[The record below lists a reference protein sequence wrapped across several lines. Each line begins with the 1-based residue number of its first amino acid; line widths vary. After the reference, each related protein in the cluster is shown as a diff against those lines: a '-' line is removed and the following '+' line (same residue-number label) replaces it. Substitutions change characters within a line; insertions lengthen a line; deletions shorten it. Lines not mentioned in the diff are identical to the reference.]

1 MPDSVYTPALKPRV
15 HQQAAL
21 DKMWLPDKADSM
33 EAFALFHAQRCGKTS
48 TALNDFGRLELTGR
62 AHDFLEISRGGV
74 YASWKTAMFGDAV
87 TDEPGHLSA
96 DLAKRIVVHV
106 WKSTGGK
113 THDKAFENFLKITDR
128 PRALLMNVE
137 ALSAVERAKG
147 AALRFVQADGR
158 RVYGAIDESLIIA
171 NPSSARTKFINGKL
185 APHIDYRRILCGLP
199 TPRDPMQL
207 FAQFQYLDWTIL
219 GHRSFFSFRNRY
231 AVLRNEYF
239 GGRTVQVIV
248 GFRNTEE
255 LQELIA
261 PYSDRVTLADVYDLP
276 PKMYSRRDVEMTPE
290 QVRLYAEMKAF
301 ATMTIS
307 ETEHVTA
314 TIVITQML
322 RLHQLICGYTT
333 DDQGTIHYIPT
344 NRTRVL
350 LEVLEEYDGKAV
362 IWCAYD
368 HEIRQV
374 TEALEKEYGKG
385 SVARWWGGNRNTR
398 EDEERIFKSDPRCR
412 FMISTAAAGGRG
424 REWSCAD
431 LTVYHSNSRSND
443 DRQQS
448 EDRVQAVG
456 KIKSNGYI
464 DLVARKPDGSETV
477 DGTILKAL
485 REDMDLSDLVTGDKW
500 RQWVC

>member
-1 MPDSVYTPALKPRV
+1 MTAIYVPALPPRA
-15 HQQAAL
+15 HQRRAL
-21 DKMWLPDKADSM
+21 DKMRLPEKGDSM

-48 TALNDFGRLELTGR
+48 TALNDFGQLELDGR

-74 YASWKTAMFGDAV
+74 YASWRTAMFGDAV
-87 TDEPGHLSA
+87 TGEPGHLSA
-96 DLAKRIVVHV
+96 DLAKRIVVHT

-113 THDKAFENFLKITDR
+113 AHDKAFENFLKITDR
-128 PRALLMNVE
+128 PRALLINIE
-137 ALSAVERAKG
+137 ALSSVERARK
-147 AALRFVQADGR
+147 AILAYVQATGR
-158 RVYGAIDESLIIA
+158 RVYCAIDESLIIA
-171 NPSSARTKFINGKL
+171 NPSSARTKFVLAKL
-185 APHIDYRRILCGLP
+185 APHCDYRRILCGLP

-207 FAQFQYLDWTIL
+207 FSQFAYLDWSIL

-231 AVLRNEYF
+231 AILRNEFF
-239 GGRTVQVIV
+239 GGRTVQIIV

-290 QVRLYAEMKAF
+290 QVKLYAEMKAF

-322 RLHQLICGYTT
+322 RLHQLLCGYTT
-333 DDQGTIHYIPT
+333 DDQGIVHLIPT

-368 HEIRQV
+368 HSIRLV
-374 TEALEKEYGKG
+374 VEALEREYGKG
-385 SVARWWGGNRNTR
+385 SVARWWGGNRTTR
-398 EDEERIFKSDPRCR
+398 EDEERVFKSDPMCR
-412 FMISTAAAGGRG
+412 FMVSTAAAGGRG

-431 LTVYHSNSRSND
+431 LTIFSENVFSND
-443 DRQQS
+443 DRQQA

-456 KIKSNGYI
+456 KTKSNGYI
-464 DLVARKPDGSETV
+464 DLVSRKPDGSDTM
-477 DGTILKAL
+477 DGIILKAL
-485 REDMDLSDLVTGDKW
+485 REDMNLSDLVTGDQF
-500 RQWVC
+500 RQWVV

>member
-1 MPDSVYTPALKPRV
+1 MTGAVYTPALKPRA

-21 DKMWLPDKADSM
+21 DKMEGM
-33 EAFALFHAQRCGKTS
+33 EAFALFMSQRTGKSS
-48 TALNDFGRLELTGR
+48 TALNDFGRLELAGQ

-74 YASWKTAMFGDAV
+74 YASWKTAMLGDAV
-87 TDEPGHLSA
+87 TGEPGHLSA
-96 DLAKRIVVHV
+96 DLAKRIIIHV

-128 PRALLMNVE
+128 PRALLINVE
-137 ALSAVERAKG
+137 ALSSVERAKK
-147 AALRFVQADGR
+147 ATLAFVQAEGR
-158 RVYGAIDESLIIA
+158 KVYAVIDESLIIA

-185 APHIDYRRILCGLP
+185 RDHCDWRRILCGLP

-207 FAQFQYLDWTIL
+207 FAQFQFLDFSIL

-255 LQELIA
+255 LRDLIE
-261 PYSDRVTLADVYDLP
+261 PYTHRVTLDSCYDMP
-276 PKMYSRRDVEMTPE
+276 AKMYSVREVEMTPE

-301 ATMTIS
+301 ATMTLS

-322 RLHQLICGYTT
+322 RLHQLLCGYTT
-333 DDQGTIHYIPT
+333 DDQGTIHYIPS
-344 NRTRVL
+344 NRTKVL
-350 LEVLEEYDGKAV
+350 LEVIEEYDGKAV

-374 TEALEKEYGKG
+374 TEALTREYGEG
-385 SVARWWGGNRNTR
+385 SVARWWGGNLNTR
-398 EDEERIFKSDPRCR
+398 EDEERLFKSDPACR
-412 FMISTAAAGGRG
+412 FMVSTAAAGGRG

-431 LTVYHSNSRSND
+431 LTVIHSNSRSND
-443 DRQQS
+443 DRQQA

-456 KIKSNGYI
+456 KTVSNGYI
-464 DLVARKPDGSETV
+464 DLVAKKPDGSDTV
-477 DGTILKAL
+477 DGVILKAL
-485 REDMDLSDLVTGDKW
+485 REDMDLSDLVTGDDY
-500 RQWVC
+500 RQWVI